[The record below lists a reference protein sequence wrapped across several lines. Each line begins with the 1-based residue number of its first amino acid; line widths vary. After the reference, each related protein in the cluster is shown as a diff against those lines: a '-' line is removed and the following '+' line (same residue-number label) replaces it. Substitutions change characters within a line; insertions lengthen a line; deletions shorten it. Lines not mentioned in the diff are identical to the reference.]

1 MIEQQAQAM
10 ADLQSKVGAAFD
22 RVNAIDLTR
31 QHPQQVEQQLN
42 LHMQPQIQHHA
53 PQQLQHHAP
62 QPPVQH
68 MPQPV
73 PQYAPPPPPPARPPV
88 QHMQPVQQ
96 VPSQQMPPQQPRPPV
111 QPYGADPRQRQFPMA
126 RPDAD
131 ILSGDHRKA
140 QEPQPAAT
148 RQDVP
153 HFRAPPMDG
162 GDESNF
168 NVPPP
173 GAQVPLPG
181 YSQSRNTGNMDRP
194 AAQADGTES
203 RGWFGLAKS
212 LLRPSDDADMG
223 VDDRSNWDMKSLL
236 AAAAD
241 SRDSERR
248 TLQGQAVPPQNRPI
262 EVPRHERSSQFQ
274 PPPPS
279 RVAPVPQQRPQA
291 LPPAAGR
298 PANRPA
304 PAGGNGGGD
313 LSGAAHTSSR
323 HMIETLQAMAIDLSR
338 FLEDDPPV
346 DLLRRY
352 RNGERNVFARRL
364 ATMLGAEHMRIIARK
379 YQEDREFRETVD
391 RYIHQF
397 EALLEQTA
405 RSDRENVLV
414 ETYLTSQTGKVYV
427 TLASA
432 IGRLS

>member
-1 MIEQQAQAM
+1 
-10 ADLQSKVGAAFD
+10 
-22 RVNAIDLTR
+22 
-31 QHPQQVEQQLN
+31 
-42 LHMQPQIQHHA
+42 
-53 PQQLQHHAP
+53 
-62 QPPVQH
+62 
-68 MPQPV
+68 
-73 PQYAPPPPPPARPPV
+73 
-88 QHMQPVQQ
+88 
-96 VPSQQMPPQQPRPPV
+96 
-111 QPYGADPRQRQFPMA
+111 MA
-126 RPDAD
+126 RPDAE
-131 ILSGDHRKA
+131 ILSGDHQKA
-140 QEPQPAAT
+140 QQGQGGHDEPL
-148 RQDVP
+148 RKGLP
-153 HFRAPPMDG
+153 HFRGSAMQEG
-162 GDESNF
+162 GNDEPNF

-173 GAQVPLPG
+173 GAHQPLPG
-181 YSQSRNTGNMDRP
+181 YSQSRNGNGVDRGAP
-194 AAQADGTES
+194 AADSAES
-203 RGWFGLAKS
+203 RGWFGLAKR
-212 LLRPSDDADMG
+212 LVRPSDEADMG

-241 SRDSERR
+241 SRENERR
-248 TLQGQAVPPQNRPI
+248 TLQGQAVPPPRRPI

-274 PPPPS
+274 PPPAGQVMP
-279 RVAPVPQQRPQA
+279 APQTRQPAPATPRP
-291 LPPAAGR
+291 G
-298 PANRPA
+298 RPA
-304 PAGGNGGGD
+304 PAAGNGGGD